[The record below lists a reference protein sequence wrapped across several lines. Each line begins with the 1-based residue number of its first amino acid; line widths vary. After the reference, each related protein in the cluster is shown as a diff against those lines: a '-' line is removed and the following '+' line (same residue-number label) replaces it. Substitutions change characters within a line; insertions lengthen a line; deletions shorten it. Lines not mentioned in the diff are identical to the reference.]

1 MGQLNHILGAGDGC
15 VSDGGAGD
23 CTQDID
29 RLIWRCSVFN
39 AKRRHTTPQ
48 SNAKRRR
55 RLHFEAGNDRG
66 RQLMTT
72 TGQIDSRGHN
82 RKAPARSDVFHDRR
96 KIGTNSKGAPSIETR
111 KKGVAQYLNAQNPSV
126 ATRPSQDESEGPMR
140 AQTVR
145 SCTDPF
151 VPRDP
156 NSPLSEGEG
165 KGKKKLI
172 QQRRLLSAACTLGFI
187 CGSHPPVLSSF
198 FYFKCRTSGR
208 GSGASFSIFPPY
220 PSFSAAVPFICGVYT
235 VSGNEKKRNLPPQ
248 RHPSTR

>member
-156 NSPLSEGEG
+156 NSPLSEGRER
-165 KGKKKLI
+165 
-172 QQRRLLSAACTLGFI
+172 QEEADSAAPSIVSCVYTWLYLRISSAG
-187 CGSHPPVLSSF
+187 PPVIFLFPVSN
-198 FYFKCRTSGR
+198 KWE
-208 GSGASFSIFPPY
+208 GAGGFVFHLPP
-220 PSFSAAVPFICGVYT
+220 PPFSAAVPFICGVYT